1 MRVEGGGLRFEVCS
15 LQVMVR
21 GNGGSERGVDVVGAW
36 EGSGDQ
42 PGMSVTRGVAIG
54 LADSLRSCVP
64 KGHAFATMLLLART
78 SNRLV
83 FSQFVFLRSWRR
95 SIRGAAW
102 VTDADLPRLD
112 PHPLRPTTH
121 VHRATSTSRE
131 EPAGPHTDTSSRGP
145 QKETSPPSPKA
156 SKLEKSFKN
165 RLENEEMEKR
175 GGEKERGA
183 KGCTGDQALA
193 TSQRRA
199 VKYTLKLGN
208 TILDPHLNPE
218 PKPSIASRPRLARS
232 RPERERCE
240 KQTLSMP
247 LHVERSK
254 SAPHSGRE
262 CRICA
267 LGRGVAPLSLLG
279 KLGLVH

>member
-1 MRVEGGGLRFEVCS
+1 LRVEGGGLRFEVCS

-83 FSQFVFLRSWRR
+83 FSQFVFLQSWRR

-156 SKLEKSFKN
+156 S
-165 RLENEEMEKR
+165 
-175 GGEKERGA
+175 
-183 KGCTGDQALA
+183 
-193 TSQRRA
+193 
-199 VKYTLKLGN
+199 TLKKVLKTGLKMKKWKN
-208 TILDPHLNPE
+208 AEERRREELKGAPAT
-218 PKPSIASRPRLARS
+218 KPWRRRNAAR
-232 RPERERCE
+232 
-240 KQTLSMP
+240 
-247 LHVERSK
+247 
-254 SAPHSGRE
+254 
-262 CRICA
+262 
-267 LGRGVAPLSLLG
+267 
-279 KLGLVH
+279 